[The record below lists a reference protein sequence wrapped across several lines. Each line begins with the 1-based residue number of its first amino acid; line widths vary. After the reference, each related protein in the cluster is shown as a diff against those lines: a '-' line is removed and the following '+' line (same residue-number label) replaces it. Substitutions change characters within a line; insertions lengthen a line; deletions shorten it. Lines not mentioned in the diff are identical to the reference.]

1 MELSRE
7 TIDGSL
13 RLDIRQCF
21 VVQVDGFDDA
31 VELLVVPEP
40 MDRKSSKD
48 ILLFIR
54 RTSTNCELSWIL
66 QHARFRQ
73 KARHRIHR
81 RQQEF

>member
-21 VVQVDGFDDA
+21 VAQVDGFDDA

-48 ILLFIR
+48 ICYFL
-54 RTSTNCELSWIL
+54 SDELQPTAS
-66 QHARFRQ
+66 
-73 KARHRIHR
+73 
-81 RQQEF
+81 